1 MSAHV
6 VVIDSAARRH
16 TVKTI
21 PTKHLTDVVQE
32 VCDKLKLN
40 PSQYGLKHKNKFVDL
55 TNPFRLSGL
64 TSGAKLDLVQLSKSA
79 GVVSIAL
86 QIPESE
92 ADGQLNAR
100 LTDKF
105 PSSTTLW
112 LVLRKFEAGVAGGAP
127 ARNFTARGIPA
138 TGQGASGAGRLY
150 YEQPVLHCLNREL
163 SSFADLQKTLTQLGL
178 NSGSVLIRLSFKPTD
193 TPLEEA
199 MAQIQGY
206 FDSVESPVTSQQ
218 SNPQTA
224 TTIEDAPST
233 SQQPEWTEDA
243 ELPDA
248 PPVETA
254 SEGASQDPPVTSA
267 ISSQAPTAT
276 TPTGRPLSVYRP
288 PSSSTPAAALTSYNE
303 SDYTPTVEHAQI
315 HQKLLSENT
324 RNKRLPTEAEIA
336 AEAEAEA
343 TKLAQISDVE
353 IKVRFPDQS
362 AVSSKFKQSDSGA
375 DLYSFVRDCLEDK
388 WRAEAFV
395 LRNPGVRGKLE
406 VIPDDPTQ
414 KLIKNLLLKGRVLVI
429 FSWDENKA
437 SIQARGTNAV
447 LKNELRAQAQEIQVQ
462 AIPTAPSGTDDAG
475 VKVNLGKNVPTEDG
489 GEKKNK
495 LSKFLRL
502 SKK

>member
-1 MSAHV
+1 M
-6 VVIDSAARRH
+6 
-16 TVKTI
+16 
-21 PTKHLTDVVQE
+21 
-32 VCDKLKLN
+32 
-40 PSQYGLKHKNKFVDL
+40 DL

-92 ADGQLNAR
+92 AGGQFNAR

-112 LVLRKFEAGVAGGAP
+112 LVLRKFEAGVAGGSP

-138 TGQGASGAGRLY
+138 SGQGASGAGRLY

-163 SSFADLQKTLTQLGL
+163 SSFTDLQKTLAQLGL
-178 NSGSVLIRLSFKPTD
+178 NSGSALIRLSFKPTD

-206 FDSVESPVTSQQ
+206 FESVEPPVTAQQ
-218 SNPQTA
+218 SNPQTTA
-224 TTIEDAPST
+224 TIEVEPST
-233 SQQPEWTEDA
+233 SRQPEWTEDTT
-243 ELPDA
+243 LPDA
-248 PPVETA
+248 PPVQEA
-254 SEGASQDPPVTSA
+254 SEEAPQDTPVTSDT
-267 ISSQAPTAT
+267 SSQPPTAT
-276 TPTGRPLSVYRP
+276 TSTGRPVSVYRP

-315 HQKLLSENT
+315 HQKLLSENS

-336 AEAEAEA
+336 AQAEEEAA
-343 TKLAQISDVE
+343 KWAQVDDVE

-388 WRAEAFV
+388 WRSETFL
-395 LRNPGVRGKLE
+395 LRNPGMKGKHE

-429 FSWDENKA
+429 FSWDESKA
-437 SIQARGTNAV
+437 STQARGANAV
-447 LKNELRAQAQEIQVQ
+447 LKAELRAQAQEIKVQ
-462 AIPTAPSGTDDAG
+462 EIPTSAGGTDDPG
-475 VKVNLGKNVPTEDG
+475 IRVNLGKKEPTDDG
-489 GEKKNK
+489 GEKKSK

>member
-1 MSAHV
+1 M
-6 VVIDSAARRH
+6 
-16 TVKTI
+16 
-21 PTKHLTDVVQE
+21 
-32 VCDKLKLN
+32 
-40 PSQYGLKHKNKFVDL
+40 
-55 TNPFRLSGL
+55 
-64 TSGAKLDLVQLSKSA
+64 TSGAKLDLIQLSKSA

-92 ADGQLNAR
+92 ASGQLNAR

-127 ARNFTARGIPA
+127 ARNFTARGIPG
-138 TGQGASGAGRLY
+138 TGQAAAGRLY

-163 SSFADLQKTLTQLGL
+163 SSFTDLQKTLAQLGL
-178 NSGSVLIRLSFKPTD
+178 NSGSALIRLSFKPTE

-206 FDSVESPVTSQQ
+206 FESSETPVTSQPQQ
-218 SNPQTA
+218 SRPEP
-224 TTIEDAPST
+224 TITSEDAPST
-233 SQQPEWTEDA
+233 SQQPEWTEDTT
-243 ELPDA
+243 LPDA
-248 PPVETA
+248 SPVEEL
-254 SEGASQDPPVTSA
+254 SEGATGDQAVTPDT
-267 ISSQAPTAT
+267 ISEQPTAT
-276 TPTGRPLSVYRP
+276 TSAGRPLSVYRP
-288 PSSSTPAAALTSYNE
+288 PSSSTPAAAQSSYNE

-315 HQKLLSENT
+315 HQKLLSENS

-336 AEAEAEA
+336 AQAEEEAA
-343 TKLAQISDVE
+343 KLAQINDVE

-388 WRAEAFV
+388 LRSEAFF
-395 LRNPGVRGKLE
+395 LRNPGVKGKHE
-406 VIPDDPTQ
+406 VIPDDPAQ

-429 FSWDENKA
+429 FSWDERKA
-437 SIQARGTNAV
+437 SIQARGANSV
-447 LKNELRAQAQEIQVQ
+447 LKNELRAKAQEVKVQ
-462 AIPTAPSGTDDAG
+462 EIPTGPSGADDPG
-475 VKVNLGKNVPTEDG
+475 IKVTLGKKEPEYDG
-489 GEKKNK
+489 GDKKSK